1 MPKIINS
8 DEKRL
13 EICTL
18 AYERFIEEG
27 VAEFSLNKFIESLNM
42 SKGQFYYY
50 FKSKEKLI
58 FETLKMKELEFTK
71 IIKENILKE
80 NDFLE
85 KLFEYFAFI
94 LNDKEK
100 IFIDARKIMFESIHL
115 YLHPKYKEEMKSYES
130 TFSDMYKIIEDI
142 FDDEMKKGFLKEDSK
157 ESIKIILATVD
168 GMYYHSLILSNYNL
182 RKTVTDYL
190 IQTTN
195 QLKK

>member
-71 IIKENILKE
+71 IIKENILKK

-100 IFIDARKIMFESIHL
+100 IFIDARKIMFE
-115 YLHPKYKEEMKSYES
+115 
-130 TFSDMYKIIEDI
+130 
-142 FDDEMKKGFLKEDSK
+142 
-157 ESIKIILATVD
+157 
-168 GMYYHSLILSNYNL
+168 
-182 RKTVTDYL
+182 
-190 IQTTN
+190 
-195 QLKK
+195 